1 MKYLP
6 PILYAMNKERSVSF
20 LSRYCVDITMSF
32 WYDHHMTIK
41 HEPSALTAAKKIY
54 GHGVWEPQFLLGKP
68 DNDGKRKI
76 LGIDHD
82 GPKTF
87 WPYKKWSLIDG
98 KWIPS
103 IEMSD

>member
-1 MKYLP
+1 MPSY
-6 PILYAMNKERSVSF
+6 F
-20 LSRYCVDITMSF
+20 VDIMMSL
-32 WYDHHMTIK
+32 WYHYCMTKK

-54 GHGVWEPQFLLGKP
+54 GHGVGEPQMKLGPPNKR
-68 DNDGKRKI
+68 GERKI

-98 KWIPS
+98 KWMPS
-103 IEMSD
+103 IEMPD